1 MAQTQ
6 RRNYG
11 AENGPHRQTA
21 LRQVS
26 GQADPESN
34 GAQGHKA
41 MTCQCLPA
49 VVEVAG
55 HHVSCRHFQR

>member
-6 RRNYG
+6 RLSYG
-11 AENGPHRQTA
+11 AENSPHRQRA
-21 LRQVS
+21 LRLVT
-26 GQADPESN
+26 GRIDPEPS
-34 GAQGHKA
+34 GAQPHEA
-41 MTCQCLPA
+41 TTCRCLPA